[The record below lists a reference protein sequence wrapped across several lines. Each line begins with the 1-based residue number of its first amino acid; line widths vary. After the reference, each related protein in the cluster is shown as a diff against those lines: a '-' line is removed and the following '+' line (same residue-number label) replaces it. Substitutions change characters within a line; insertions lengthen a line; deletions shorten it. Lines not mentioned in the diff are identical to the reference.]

1 MGALGEG
8 LGEGESWG
16 CDCLGAEER
25 RRAAGGGL
33 GAVEGC
39 LTAGVRP
46 RVAVEVVR
54 VVNRDEAGAAVE
66 AGLRGV

>member
-1 MGALGEG
+1 VRG
-8 LGEGESWG
+8 LGEGFGEGESCGWG
-16 CDCLGAEER
+16 CLGAEER

-33 GAVEGC
+33 VAVEGC

-46 RVAVEVVR
+46 RAAVEVVR
-54 VVNRDEAGAAVE
+54 VVNRDEAGTVVE

>member
-1 MGALGEG
+1 VGALGEG
-8 LGEGESWG
+8 LGEGESCG
-16 CDCLGAEER
+16 CGCLGAEEI

-33 GAVEGC
+33 VAVEGC

-46 RVAVEVVR
+46 RAAVEVVR
-54 VVNRDEAGAAVE
+54 VVDRDEAGAADE